1 MLRAMQRLHS
11 LAAIQSFLDDTA
23 YSDDKFY
30 RCPAQVLLDH
40 KAHCVDGALL
50 AAAAL
55 RHLGDPPLVLDLRA
69 ERDDDHVV
77 AVFRRH
83 GHWGALAKSNVVGLR
98 FREPVYAS
106 LRELAMS
113 YFEPYYNLDGERA
126 LRAYSD
132 PLDLSTFD
140 ALDWEQRPDA
150 IEAVIVRALDDQPH
164 HELMTP
170 AMIADLH
177 PMDARSFAAGLLGSD
192 PNGLYKPAPR

>member
-1 MLRAMQRLHS
+1 MQRLGS
-11 LAAIQSFLDDTA
+11 LAAIQSFLDETA
-23 YSDDKFY
+23 YSEDKFY
-30 RCPAQVLLDH
+30 RCPDQVLAERT
-40 KAHCVDGALL
+40 AHCVDGALL

-55 RHLGDPPLVLDLRA
+55 RRLGDPPLILDLRA
-69 ERDDDHVV
+69 ERDDDHVI

-106 LRELAMS
+106 LRELVMS

-126 LRAYSD
+126 LRSYSD

-140 ALDWEQRPDA
+140 ALDWEHRPDA
-150 IEAVIVRALDDQPH
+150 IEAVIVRALDDLPH
-164 HELMTP
+164 HDLLTP

-177 PMDARSFAAGLLGSD
+177 PIDRRSFEAGLLGSN
-192 PNGLYKPAPR
+192 PNGLYKPPPR

>member
-1 MLRAMQRLHS
+1 MQRLSS
-11 LAAIQSFLDDTA
+11 LAAIQSFLDETA

-30 RCPAQVLLDH
+30 RCPAQVLLDR

-55 RHLGDPPLVLDLRA
+55 RRLGEPPLILDLRA

-77 AVFRRH
+77 AVFRRRD
-83 GHWGALAKSNVVGLR
+83 HWGALAKSNVVGLR

-106 LRELAMS
+106 LRELVMS

-126 LRAYSD
+126 LRSYSD
-132 PLDLSTFD
+132 PLDLSRFD

-150 IEAVIVRALDDQPH
+150 IESVIVRALDDQPH
-164 HELMTP
+164 HELLTP

-192 PNGLYKPAPR
+192 PNGLYKPPPR